1 MRSGI
6 ASAILNASSRQL
18 GGVYAK
24 IMPRS
29 LEMSAKSFREK
40 SAKDFLSKFW
50 VILGWF
56 FGCKIGV
63 GGYQKNSEWSRREK
77 NPKKFVSDFSGK
89 NLIFGLD
96 IFTWKTTTGGL
107 IFYRVLFYMY
117 NF

>member
-56 FGCKIGV
+56 FGCKIG
-63 GGYQKNSEWSRREK
+63 GTGSSEKFQMISERKNF
-77 NPKKFVSDFSGK
+77 KKICLGFLAK
-89 NLIFGLD
+89 IPRL
-96 IFTWKTTTGGL
+96 
-107 IFYRVLFYMY
+107 LFLK
-117 NF
+117 FQIRTR